1 MDIEALSMN
10 LSQTKLQNSVQLSLM
25 KMTIENSTVMNE
37 QMTDMIENMAY
48 DDNLGTKLD
57 CLV

>member
-1 MDIEALSMN
+1 MDIAALSMN

-48 DDNLGTKLD
+48 DYNLGTKLD